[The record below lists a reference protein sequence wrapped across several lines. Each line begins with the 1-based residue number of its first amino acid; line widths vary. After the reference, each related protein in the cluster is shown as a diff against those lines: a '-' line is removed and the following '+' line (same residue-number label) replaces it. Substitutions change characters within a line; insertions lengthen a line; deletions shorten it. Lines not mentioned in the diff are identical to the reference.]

1 MNPKTTELQERTRRF
16 ASRIIKYSENLPK
29 SSAAQEIS
37 DQLVDAAGSVD
48 ANYRAACRA
57 RSLAEFISKLGVAI
71 EEADEAKGW
80 LLLLVQ
86 SELATA
92 EASREL
98 IQEADELTAILVA
111 SKKTS
116 ERRRERE
123 RLEERAE
130 TRRRSSHN
138 RK

>member
-16 ASRIIKYSENLPK
+16 ASRIIKYCENLPK
-29 SSAAQEIS
+29 SSAAQEIAK
-37 DQLVDAAGSVD
+37 QLAASAGSVD
-48 ANYRAACRA
+48 SNYRAACRA

-86 SELATA
+86 SDLATM
-92 EASREL
+92 EASRDL
-98 IQEADELTAILVA
+98 IQEADELTAIFVA

-116 ERRRERE
+116 ERRRQRE
-123 RLEERAE
+123 RLEQRAD
-130 TRRRSSHN
+130 TNSRRTN
-138 RK
+138 RQ